1 MIRYWQTLFIRKRFK
16 VSKYQLLISG
26 REKVGVKL
34 LKNPKVFINYSQII
48 ENVYEN
54 LEDYNPTKKGR
65 VLIVFDYMIADMKS
79 NKKLSPIATELLL
92 RVRHLFLYQNLISN
106 CLKL

>member
-1 MIRYWQTLFIRKRFK
+1 MIRYWQNLFIRKRFK
-16 VSKYQLLISG
+16 VSKYQLLIRG

-34 LKNPKVFINYSQII
+34 LKSPKVFINYSQII
-48 ENVYEN
+48 EDVYEN

-65 VLIVFDYMIADMKS
+65 VLIVFDDMIADMES
-79 NKKLSPIATELLL
+79 NKKLSPIVTELLL
-92 RVRHLFLYQNLISN
+92 RVRHLFLYQNLILK